1 MPEHEQ
7 RPPEIFAFSD
17 EQAPQVAYFSMEVAL
32 DARIPTYSGGL
43 GILAGDALRAA
54 ADLRLRMVGV
64 TLLYRKGYLRQ
75 HLDFDG
81 NQTESD
87 VEWSPA
93 DHLER
98 LDAETTVQIEGR
110 EVKIHAWRMVI
121 EGVTGAEVSVIL
133 LDTDVPGNSD
143 WDRTLTDH
151 LYASDQRY
159 RLAQEIVLGLGG
171 LAMLKQLQW
180 HGNLVYHMNE
190 GHSAL
195 LALGLL
201 QRHLQA
207 QGQSQ
212 PDEAT
217 LEWVREQCIF
227 TTHTPVPAGHDVFPL
242 DLVGQVLSPDEFR
255 LLREAGCCETDTLNL
270 TYLALRFSRYING
283 VALRHGEISADMY
296 PNYPIHS
303 ITNGVHAVT
312 WTCDCFAELFD
323 QQVPIWRLDNR
334 YLRYAVGVSLEHIQ
348 QAHAGAKQELLAE
361 VARRTGI
368 KLDESVLTIGFA
380 RRATAYK
387 RADMFLEDLDRLRQ
401 IAKQVGPFQVLYAGK
416 AHPRDEEGKHM
427 IRRIFAAAK
436 ALSGDVPLIY
446 LEEYDMDLAK
456 QMVSGVDLWLNTP
469 LKPHE
474 ASGTSGMKCAL
485 NGVPSLSVLDG
496 WWVEGH
502 IEGVTGWAI
511 GSESIQPGDEA
522 AERESMY
529 QKLEQVILPMFYG
542 APREF
547 AKVRRYCITINGA
560 FFSTQRM
567 VAQYEISAYDPA
579 HRVTEQPYEPTPV
592 YMA

>member
-1 MPEHEQ
+1 MNKFEQ
-7 RPPEIFAFSD
+7 RPPELFSNPEGEPD
-17 EQAPQVAYFSMEVAL
+17 VAYFSMEIAL
-32 DARIPTYSGGL
+32 DAQIPTYSGGL

-87 VEWSPA
+87 VEWNPA
-93 DHLER
+93 DHLE
-98 LDAETTVQIEGR
+98 LLPAEAKVQIEGR
-110 EVKIHAWRMVI
+110 DVKLHAWRMLI
-121 EGVTGAEVSVIL
+121 EGVLGATVSVIL
-133 LDTDVPGNSD
+133 LDTDVEGNTE

-151 LYASDQRY
+151 LYANDQRY

-171 LAMLKQLQW
+171 LTMLKALEW

-201 QRHLQA
+201 HRHLEA
-207 QGQSQ
+207 QGQAE
-212 PDEAT
+212 PNDAAID
-217 LEWVREQCIF
+217 WVREQCIF
-227 TTHTPVPAGHDVFPL
+227 TTHTPVPAGHDVFPE
-242 DLVGQVLSPDEFR
+242 DLVKQVLGEDEHR
-255 LLREAGCCETDTLNL
+255 LLQSSGCCETNSLNM

-283 VALRHGEISADMY
+283 VALRHGEISASMF

-312 WTCDCFAELFD
+312 WTCDCFAELYD
-323 QQVPIWRLDNR
+323 QHVPIWRLDNR
-334 YLRYAVGVSLEHIQ
+334 YLRYAVGIPLEDIQ
-348 QAHAGAKQELLAE
+348 KAHAGAKHTLLTE
-361 VARRTGI
+361 VAKRTGI
-368 KLDESVLTIGFA
+368 ELDEAVLTIGFA

-387 RADMFLEDLDRLRQ
+387 RADLFLEDLDRLRR
-401 IAKQVGPFQVLYAGK
+401 IAKDAGRFQIIYAGK
-416 AHPRDEEGKHM
+416 AHPNDEAGKDM
-427 IRRIFAAAK
+427 IREVFAAAK
-436 ALSGDVPLIY
+436 QLSGEVPLVY

-456 QMVSGVDLWLNTP
+456 LMVAGVDLWLNTP

-485 NGVPSLSVLDG
+485 NGVPSFSILDG
-496 WWVEGH
+496 WWGEGH
-502 IEGVTGWAI
+502 IEGVTGWSI
-511 GSESIQPGDEA
+511 GSDSSQAGDEVN
-522 AERESMY
+522 ERESMY
-529 QKLEQVILPMFYG
+529 QKLEQVILPMFYRSS
-542 APREF
+542 AAF
-547 AKVRRYCITINGA
+547 AEVMRYCISINGS

-579 HRVTEQPYEPTPV
+579 HRVTEQPYEREPV